1 MESGRQKV
9 TRKDVA
15 REAGV
20 SETIVS
26 YVLNKNRYVKEEKRQ
41 RVLEVVEK
49 LQYHP
54 NNIARALHGKGSL
67 QILFLAEELSSGYFS
82 ELVSQMSRDAYRRG
96 YMISLCE
103 SQEEDEFVSQI
114 LSRQFDGLFVSASG
128 VTDRE
133 LKLLVKSGIPMVL
146 FLNREISCDL
156 RDTVV
161 VDTGLYRRPAM
172 SDVSRFR
179 SAINGFNRTDV
190 VNYVESIS
198 VEHQKQL
205 RQLQNELAQLRAENG
220 TLSAEKDALTEKV
233 GELEAALDAAK
244 TALAAEQEARKQA
257 EDEALELLE
266 RVPAE
271 EAPEDDTEP
280 EAETPETEPDSELAA
295 YRRAALTEQNAA
307 ARARRLQA
315 HVSALCDNARSRY
328 QDTGEEISALS
339 VDLTTGI
346 ERLQDALAELQ
357 LIFDQSE
364 DAFEALELP
373 DEDA

>member
-1 MESGRQKV
+1 MELRQVKGN
-9 TRKDVA
+9 TW
-15 REAGV
+15 
-20 SETIVS
+20 
-26 YVLNKNRYVKEEKRQ
+26 VLDSWELIPLYKLDAHRC
-41 RVLEVVEK
+41 VL
-49 LQYHP
+49 L
-54 NNIARALHGKGSL
+54 
-67 QILFLAEELSSGYFS
+67 
-82 ELVSQMSRDAYRRG
+82 
-96 YMISLCE
+96 
-103 SQEEDEFVSQI
+103 
-114 LSRQFDGLFVSASG
+114 
-128 VTDRE
+128 
-133 LKLLVKSGIPMVL
+133 
-146 FLNREISCDL
+146 
-156 RDTVV
+156 
-161 VDTGLYRRPAM
+161 DTGTWDQR
-172 SDVSRFR
+172 D
-179 SAINGFNRTDV
+179 
-190 VNYVESIS
+190 
-198 VEHQKQL
+198 
-205 RQLQNELAQLRAENG
+205 
-220 TLSAEKDALTEKV
+220 
-233 GELEAALDAAK
+233 ELEAALDAAK

>member
-1 MESGRQKV
+1 
-9 TRKDVA
+9 
-15 REAGV
+15 
-20 SETIVS
+20 
-26 YVLNKNRYVKEEKRQ
+26 
-41 RVLEVVEK
+41 
-49 LQYHP
+49 
-54 NNIARALHGKGSL
+54 
-67 QILFLAEELSSGYFS
+67 
-82 ELVSQMSRDAYRRG
+82 
-96 YMISLCE
+96 
-103 SQEEDEFVSQI
+103 
-114 LSRQFDGLFVSASG
+114 
-128 VTDRE
+128 
-133 LKLLVKSGIPMVL
+133 
-146 FLNREISCDL
+146 
-156 RDTVV
+156 
-161 VDTGLYRRPAM
+161 M

-233 GELEAALDAAK
+233 GE
-244 TALAAEQEARKQA
+244 QEARKQA

-271 EAPEDDTEP
+271 ETPEDDAEP
-280 EAETPETEPDSELAA
+280 ETATPETEPDSELAA

>member
-1 MESGRQKV
+1 MEQKILNVGVISCSGMAQSHMLAVKAHERA
-9 TRKDVA
+9 RLAAICDVD
-15 REAGV
+15 
-20 SETIVS
+20 
-26 YVLNKNRYVKEEKRQ
+26 EEKLRQ
-41 RVLEVVEK
+41 AGEKLEVD
-49 LQYHP
+49 
-54 NNIARALHGKGSL
+54 AR
-67 QILFLAEELSSGYFS
+67 Y
-82 ELVSQMSRDAYRRG
+82 
-96 YMISLCE
+96 
-103 SQEEDEFVSQI
+103 
-114 LSRQFDGLFVSASG
+114 
-128 VTDRE
+128 TDYRE
-133 LKLLVKSGIPMVL
+133 LLRHPGLDAVIIVTPDQLHREMV
-146 FLNREISCDL
+146 
-156 RDTVV
+156 
-161 VDTGLYRRPAM
+161 
-172 SDVSRFR
+172 
-179 SAINGFNRTDV
+179 
-190 VNYVESIS
+190 
-198 VEHQKQL
+198 
-205 RQLQNELAQLRAENG
+205 
-220 TLSAEKDALTEKV
+220 
-233 GELEAALDAAK
+233 EAALDAAK

-339 VDLTTGI
+339 ADLTTGI

-364 DAFEALELP
+364 EAFEALELP

>member
-1 MESGRQKV
+1 MMPQE
-9 TRKDVA
+9 
-15 REAGV
+15 
-20 SETIVS
+20 
-26 YVLNKNRYVKEEKRQ
+26 
-41 RVLEVVEK
+41 
-49 LQYHP
+49 
-54 NNIARALHGKGSL
+54 KGS
-67 QILFLAEELSSGYFS
+67 
-82 ELVSQMSRDAYRRG
+82 VR
-96 YMISLCE
+96 SL
-103 SQEEDEFVSQI
+103 
-114 LSRQFDGLFVSASG
+114 G
-128 VTDRE
+128 
-133 LKLLVKSGIPMVL
+133 K
-146 FLNREISCDL
+146 
-156 RDTVV
+156 
-161 VDTGLYRRPAM
+161 
-172 SDVSRFR
+172 
-179 SAINGFNRTDV
+179 
-190 VNYVESIS
+190 
-198 VEHQKQL
+198 
-205 RQLQNELAQLRAENG
+205 
-220 TLSAEKDALTEKV
+220 
-233 GELEAALDAAK
+233 
-244 TALAAEQEARKQA
+244 
-257 EDEALELLE
+257 ALELLE